1 MRQFFPEN
9 KIQTNGQKNGQTNGR
24 MAPFSTPDLIATD
37 VMRIP

>member
-9 KIQTNGQKNGQTNGR
+9 KIQTNGQKNSR
-24 MAPFSTPDLIATD
+24 MAPFSPPDLMATD